1 MVPSGD
7 EVRAASSRTGD
18 ATDAATDEWTG
29 GSGAGFG
36 TVPGAG
42 SGAGL
47 DGGSDAE
54 PGAESDAGSGTEPNP
69 PGRTRGRPRNA
80 AADTAI
86 LDATRALL
94 AERGFADLTIAEV
107 AARAGVAKTTL
118 YRRWPGKADLVVDAM
133 AALFGSLELVDH
145 GSMAADA
152 LGVVRQYAALLSLPE
167 TKAALLA
174 LAAESQRDASLHEK
188 VKRQVVHPQRRLV
201 LEGWERA
208 AARGEVE
215 GETDVDLVFDIV
227 CGTLVQRI
235 LIGGEP
241 VDDDYLVRLV
251 GVLLGGLA
259 RLREDGGL

>member
-1 MVPSGD
+1 MGASGD
-7 EVRAASSRTGD
+7 AERGAA
-18 ATDAATDEWTG
+18 AP
-29 GSGAGFG
+29 GSGPASETPRVNG
-36 TVPGAG
+36 GA
-42 SGAGL
+42 AR
-47 DGGSDAE
+47 A
-54 PGAESDAGSGTEPNP
+54 GAETESAP
-69 PGRTRGRPRNA
+69 RTRGRPRNA
-80 AADTAI
+80 AADSAI
-86 LDATRALL
+86 LAATRTLL

-145 GSMAADA
+145 GSMLADA

-188 VKRQVVHPQRRLV
+188 VKQQVVDPQRRLV
-201 LEGWERA
+201 LEGWDRA
-208 AARGEVE
+208 AGRGEVA

-259 RLREDGGL
+259 RVREDGGL

>member
-1 MVPSGD
+1 MDASGGA
-7 EVRAASSRTGD
+7 ERGAAASDQGPAFETGRVNGEPPGAAAGVRGRGPRAD
-18 ATDAATDEWTG
+18 EAEATDGAEGSDTG
-29 GSGAGFG
+29 ADAE
-36 TVPGAG
+36 AG
-42 SGAGL
+42 SA
-47 DGGSDAE
+47 
-54 PGAESDAGSGTEPNP
+54 P
-69 PGRTRGRPRNA
+69 RTRGRPRNA
-80 AADTAI
+80 AADSAI
-86 LDATRALL
+86 LAATRALL

-145 GSMAADA
+145 GSMLQDA
-152 LGVVRQYAALLSLPE
+152 LGVVRQYAELLSLPE

-174 LAAESQRDASLHEK
+174 LAAESQRDATLHEK

-201 LEGWERA
+201 LEGWDRA
-208 AARGEVE
+208 AERGEVE
-215 GETDVDLVFDIV
+215 GETDVDLIFDIV

-241 VDDDYLVRLV
+241 VDDEYLVRLV

-259 RLREDGGL
+259 QLRENGGL

>member
-1 MVPSGD
+1 MVPSG
-7 EVRAASSRTGD
+7 EETASGPTP
-18 ATDAATDEWTG
+18 DAAPD
-29 GSGAGFG
+29 
-36 TVPGAG
+36 P
-42 SGAGL
+42 
-47 DGGSDAE
+47 GSDPGLETAPDPA
-54 PGAESDAGSGTEPNP
+54 PGAEPNP
-69 PGRTRGRPRNA
+69 AARTRGRPRNA

-118 YRRWPGKADLVVDAM
+118 YRRWPGKSDLVVDAM

-145 GSMAADA
+145 GSMLADA

-174 LAAESQRDASLHEK
+174 LAAESQCDASLHEK

-215 GETDVDLVFDIV
+215 GETDVDLIFDIV

-241 VDDDYLVRLV
+241 VDDDYLARLV

-259 RLREDGGL
+259 QLREDGGL